1 MNDTTYHKFDI
12 NLAQKLSIEAAII
25 FNNIC
30 YWIDKN
36 RANGKHFYEGRHW
49 TYNSVKAFGE
59 LFPYMTRHIID
70 KSLKSLES
78 EGYIV
83 TGNFNESSYDRTKW
97 FSVKQ
102 NIHLLKK
109 RNGGDKIRN
118 TIPDNKPNINTN
130 NKQDQQQV
138 EEEVSEVDFKN
149 IKNEDESFWDLDFD
163 EVECLAKMIN
173 EGKEKSCEKKEKE
186 IFDYYNSNRNNMKEA
201 TVLSLQRVRE
211 VRFLLEDYG
220 EDKVKQ
226 MIDKAGKSDF
236 LNGLV
241 KGRDFKAGFDWIFK
255 PSNFIKILEGN
266 YDNKLGQKHETP
278 KNRLRNR

>member
-1 MNDTTYHKFDI
+1 MNDITYHQFDI
-12 NLAQKLSIEAAII
+12 NLARKLSIEAAII

-36 RANGKHFYEGRHW
+36 KANGKHFHQGRHW

-59 LFPYMTRHIID
+59 LFPYMTRHVID

-97 FSVKQ
+97 FSVEQ

-109 RNGGDKIRN
+109 RNGSDKIQN

-130 NKQDQQQV
+130 NKQEQPQV
-138 EEEVSEVDFKN
+138 GEDVFEFDLKD
-149 IKNEDESFWDLDFD
+149 IKNEDGSFLDLDFD

-173 EGKEKSCEKKEKE
+173 EEKEKSCEKKEKE
-186 IFDYYNSNRNNMKEA
+186 IFDYYNINRNNMKEA
-201 TVLSLQRVRE
+201 TVLSLQRAKE
-211 VRFLLEDYG
+211 VRLILKDYG

-226 MIDKAGKSDF
+226 MIDKASKSDF

-241 KGRDFKAGFDWIFK
+241 KERDFKAGFDWIFK

-266 YDNKLGQKHETP
+266 YDNKLERKYETP